1 MTRGAV
7 RCSAWLGARLDSGET
22 WKKSLEALELA
33 GDNRTTGDGK
43 LELSERMALREAKS
57 LAVSRR
63 VENQTPNRG
72 RVCVV
77 AEPRGSNDAL
87 GTNVELEA
95 RNIANALNLEQTLW
109 RIVLRT
115 GERVRLTTPSSGAA
129 GRKAHSR
136 STAARGEGAG
146 CARLAERWR
155 RKHSP

>member
-43 LELSERMALREAKS
+43 LELSERMALRETKS

-63 VENQTPNRG
+63 VANQTPNRG
-72 RVCVV
+72 LVCVV

-87 GTNVELEA
+87 GTNVVLEA

-115 GERVRLTTPSSGAA
+115 GVRVRLTTPSSA
-129 GRKAHSR
+129 
-136 STAARGEGAG
+136 T
-146 CARLAERWR
+146 AERGAVAAKVER
-155 RKHSP
+155 RGRQRT

>member
-33 GDNRTTGDGK
+33 GDDRTTGDGK
-43 LELSERMALREAKS
+43 LQLSERMALRETKS

-63 VENQTPNRG
+63 VANQTPNRG

-87 GTNVELEA
+87 GTNVVLEA

-115 GERVRLTTPSSGAA
+115 GVRVRLTTSSSA
-129 GRKAHSR
+129 
-136 STAARGEGAG
+136 T
-146 CARLAERWR
+146 AERGAVAAKVER
-155 RKHSP
+155 RRRQRT